1 MKREGVDR
9 MFPFVKRDI
18 SEWSSRYEPKI
29 INRRVLIR
37 FLGNPHVYQVT
48 ERKRFIA
55 VRAIGAH
62 EELFDV

>member
-9 MFPFVKRDI
+9 MFPFEKREI
-18 SEWSSRYEPKI
+18 SEWDSRYELKI

-37 FLGNPHVYQVT
+37 FLGNPNVYQAT
-48 ERKRFIA
+48 ESNHFTA

-62 EELFDV
+62 KALFDV